1 MKKLILI
8 FLMLFVGYAYAD
20 DVQLKESADDV
31 ENNGEANDPLS
42 GSIKRPQSLKSPR
55 PSVVIRGNIIFF
67 KKTCKNCTLYV
78 YNEDGDLEYMT
89 AIPDGTVTF
98 ALHFSGEYKVVVT
111 DGLFYCEKNVSL

>member
-1 MKKLILI
+1 
-8 FLMLFVGYAYAD
+8 MLFIGYAYAD
-20 DVQLKESADDV
+20 DVEFNEI
-31 ENNGEANDPLS
+31 ENETENDGGPYDPFS
-42 GSIKRPQSLKSPR
+42 GQVKIPNKLKSSR
-55 PSVVIRGNIIFF
+55 SSVAIHGNIIYF
-67 KKTCKNCTLYV
+67 KTQCENCTLYV

>member
-1 MKKLILI
+1 
-8 FLMLFVGYAYAD
+8 MLLFGGYVYAD

>member
-8 FLMLFVGYAYAD
+8 FLMLFIGYAYAD
-20 DVQLKESADDV
+20 DVEFNEI
-31 ENNGEANDPLS
+31 ENETENDGGPYDPFS
-42 GSIKRPQSLKSPR
+42 GQVKIPNKLKSSR
-55 PSVVIRGNIIFF
+55 SSVAIHGNIIYF
-67 KKTCKNCTLYV
+67 KTPCENCTLYV